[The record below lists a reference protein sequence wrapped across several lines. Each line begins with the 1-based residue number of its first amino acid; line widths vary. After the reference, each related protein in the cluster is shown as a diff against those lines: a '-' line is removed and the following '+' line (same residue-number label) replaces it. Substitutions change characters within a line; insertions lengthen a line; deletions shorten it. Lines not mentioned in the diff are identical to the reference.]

1 MRPPHHGRNADGPDV
16 QPARVRRGFR
26 QDKAGLRRLEGH
38 CGVRA
43 HGDGARTPGQSGKAG
58 RDIQRKNECPLLQRV
73 DPAHQLKLQRPEAAG
88 KARAEYPVHDD
99 VRAAPLADGSVG
111 IYIPRRIAVFF
122 GPARSRGKRHAATP
136 GQPHMLPRHAPVGPQ
151 RPGMQHKH
159 LGASVVQMPGKT
171 SGIPAV
177 VAAAHEQ
184 QDALARHMTRFS
196 RKHMQGLAGGVFH
209 QQQFGQTQIN
219 GGPIPTGHFRRS
231 GKRCEH
237 TKTSRR
243 PGCHKERAGRF
254 SFCLTGRKARG
265 QAALT
270 RDGNRIKPTRETLH
284 YLTFPQTYSNGEYHA
299 GFPFQ
304 HPVEPYEAAGSCCR
318 QNPVFPVRTVSGP
331 RGPSHTAPSPF
342 DPEEIMPSAS
352 LVKEFENLI
361 GKENVFTSEADRQSY
376 AYDAAVLPSVVPG
389 LVLRPTST
397 EQLGALIER
406 CYANGLPMTIRGAG
420 TNLSGGTVPDADKS
434 VVILTQG
441 LNKIIEINEEDLFA
455 IVEPGVVTAQFA
467 AAVASKGL
475 FYPPD
480 PGSQAVSTIGGN
492 IAENAGGLRGLK
504 YGVTKDYVMGLEFY
518 DHTGE
523 LVKSGSRTVKCATGY
538 NLGGLLVGSEGTL
551 GMISRAI
558 LKLVPPPQASK
569 AMMAVFD
576 NVQKAS
582 EAVARIIAAH
592 ILPCT
597 LEFMDNMTINLVEDD
612 VKIGLPRDAQA
623 ILLIEVDGHAG
634 QVADEALIVE
644 EQLKKSGATQIVVA
658 KDAEEKNRIWEA
670 RRKAL
675 PALARFKPTT
685 ILEDA
690 TVPRSKIPAMMK
702 VIKGL
707 GEKYNLT
714 VGTFGHAGDGNLHPT
729 FMCDKRDKD
738 EFERVE
744 RAVDELFNTTI
755 EMGGTLSGE
764 HGIGT
769 AKQKW
774 LEKETSRG
782 TIGYSRRLRKAIDPK
797 GLFNPSKLVGV

>member
-1 MRPPHHGRNADGPDV
+1 
-16 QPARVRRGFR
+16 
-26 QDKAGLRRLEGH
+26 
-38 CGVRA
+38 
-43 HGDGARTPGQSGKAG
+43 
-58 RDIQRKNECPLLQRV
+58 
-73 DPAHQLKLQRPEAAG
+73 
-88 KARAEYPVHDD
+88 
-99 VRAAPLADGSVG
+99 
-111 IYIPRRIAVFF
+111 
-122 GPARSRGKRHAATP
+122 
-136 GQPHMLPRHAPVGPQ
+136 
-151 RPGMQHKH
+151 
-159 LGASVVQMPGKT
+159 
-171 SGIPAV
+171 
-177 VAAAHEQ
+177 
-184 QDALARHMTRFS
+184 
-196 RKHMQGLAGGVFH
+196 
-209 QQQFGQTQIN
+209 
-219 GGPIPTGHFRRS
+219 
-231 GKRCEH
+231 
-237 TKTSRR
+237 
-243 PGCHKERAGRF
+243 
-254 SFCLTGRKARG
+254 
-265 QAALT
+265 
-270 RDGNRIKPTRETLH
+270 
-284 YLTFPQTYSNGEYHA
+284 
-299 GFPFQ
+299 
-304 HPVEPYEAAGSCCR
+304 
-318 QNPVFPVRTVSGP
+318 
-331 RGPSHTAPSPF
+331 
-342 DPEEIMPSAS
+342 MPSAS

-504 YGVTKDYVMGLEFY
+504 YGVTKDYVMGMEVFAN
-518 DHTGE
+518 TGD
-523 LVKSGSRTVKCATGY
+523 LVKTGSRTVKCATGY
-538 NLGGLLVGSEGTL
+538 NIAPLLVGSEGTL
-551 GMISRAI
+551 AVTSKVT
-558 LKLVPPPQASK
+558 LKLIPPPKASK
-569 AMMAVFD
+569 AMMALFKD
-576 NVQKAS
+576 MDGAS
-582 EAVARIIAAH
+582 QAVAGIIAAH
-592 ILPCT
+592 VVPCT
-597 LEFMDNMTINLVEDD
+597 LEFLDHASINYIEDY
-612 VKIGLPRDAQA
+612 VKIGLPRDAGA
-623 ILLIEVDGHAG
+623 MLLIEVDGHPA
-634 QVADEALIVE
+634 QVEDEAVIVE
-644 EQLKKSGATQIVVA
+644 KVLRDNSATEIVVA
-658 KDAEEKNRIWEA
+658 RDAAEKSRIWEA
-670 RRKAL
+670 RRVAI
-675 PALARFKPTT
+675 PALARCRPTLM
-685 ILEDA
+685 LEDA

>member
-1 MRPPHHGRNADGPDV
+1 
-16 QPARVRRGFR
+16 
-26 QDKAGLRRLEGH
+26 
-38 CGVRA
+38 
-43 HGDGARTPGQSGKAG
+43 
-58 RDIQRKNECPLLQRV
+58 
-73 DPAHQLKLQRPEAAG
+73 
-88 KARAEYPVHDD
+88 
-99 VRAAPLADGSVG
+99 
-111 IYIPRRIAVFF
+111 
-122 GPARSRGKRHAATP
+122 
-136 GQPHMLPRHAPVGPQ
+136 
-151 RPGMQHKH
+151 
-159 LGASVVQMPGKT
+159 
-171 SGIPAV
+171 
-177 VAAAHEQ
+177 
-184 QDALARHMTRFS
+184 
-196 RKHMQGLAGGVFH
+196 
-209 QQQFGQTQIN
+209 
-219 GGPIPTGHFRRS
+219 
-231 GKRCEH
+231 
-237 TKTSRR
+237 
-243 PGCHKERAGRF
+243 
-254 SFCLTGRKARG
+254 
-265 QAALT
+265 
-270 RDGNRIKPTRETLH
+270 
-284 YLTFPQTYSNGEYHA
+284 
-299 GFPFQ
+299 
-304 HPVEPYEAAGSCCR
+304 
-318 QNPVFPVRTVSGP
+318 
-331 RGPSHTAPSPF
+331 
-342 DPEEIMPSAS
+342 MPSAS

-612 VKIGLPRDAQA
+612 
-623 ILLIEVDGHAG
+623 E
-634 QVADEALIVE
+634 
-644 EQLKKSGATQIVVA
+644 KSGATQIVVA